1 LQVTN
6 TGNQPDSYTAA
17 ITNISSNVTAN
28 LNGGQSVPAFNVPG
42 LAGAQIPL
50 NATLNSGKSGSI
62 TVTVTSTSNASETA
76 QATVSI
82 GQGSPCDVN
91 QDGAVNVLDVQ
102 AMVDEALGSSAPNND
117 LTGDGVVNVV
127 DIQID
132 INGALQLGCEAGA
145 VTVSSLKSQSRVR
158 ALEQSPIGGAAIGM
172 APARPASIV
181 DLGTLGGN
189 SASAYGINNL
199 GQVVGS
205 SETGQ
210 VGHPDSACPRC
221 SVSHAFLWDAG
232 RMTDLDAGNSR
243 NSAAY
248 SINDE
253 DQIVGAYLG
262 ADRDAASFL
271 YASGTATVL
280 SQAPHGRA
288 SGINNAGQIV
298 GDQGAGASSAS
309 QAFLW
314 SAGTVIDLGTLG
326 GAGSEAHAINDS
338 GQVAGSAHV
347 NGSSTVHAFLYS
359 GAGLTDLGTLGGK
372 NSMAYGIDDAGEV
385 VGVSQMP
392 ESGVEHAFLYRQGAM
407 TDLGTLGGNQS
418 QAEGVNGSGWIVG
431 WSRTASGTMR
441 AFLWKT
447 GQMADLNSL
456 VSAGQGIWLEEATG
470 INEAGQIVANASNGH
485 AYLITLP
492 AQPR

>member
-1 LQVTN
+1 
-6 TGNQPDSYTAA
+6 
-17 ITNISSNVTAN
+17 
-28 LNGGQSVPAFNVPG
+28 VPA

-50 NATLNSGKSGSI
+50 NATLNTGKSGSI
-62 TVTVTSTSNASETA
+62 TVTVTSTSKASETA
-76 QATVSI
+76 QATVMI

-91 QDGAVNVLDVQ
+91 QDGAVNILDVET
-102 AMVDEALGSSAPNND
+102 MVGEALGTSAPNND
-117 LTGDGVVNVV
+117 LNGDGVVNVV

-132 INGALQLGCEAGA
+132 INGVLQLGCEAGT
-145 VTVSSLKSQSRVR
+145 VTVSSLKPQSRVR
-158 ALEQSPIGGAAIGM
+158 ALAQSPIGAAAIGM
-172 APARPASIV
+172 AAVRPASIV

-210 VGHPDSACPRC
+210 VGHSDSTCPRC
-221 SVSHAFLWDAG
+221 PVIHAFLWDAG

-253 DQIVGAYLG
+253 DQIVGAYLSQ
-262 ADRDAASFL
+262 DRDAASFL
-271 YASGTATVL
+271 YATGTATVL
-280 SQAPHGRA
+280 SQAPRGRA
-288 SGINNAGQIV
+288 AGINNAGQIV
-298 GDQGAGASSAS
+298 GDQGADGSSAPR
-309 QAFLW
+309 AFLW

-347 NGSSTVHAFLYS
+347 DGNGIVHAFLYS
-359 GAGLTDLGTLGGK
+359 GEGLTDLGTLGGK

-392 ESGVEHAFLYRQGAM
+392 DSGVEHAFLYRQGAM

-418 QAEGVNGSGWIVG
+418 QAEGINGSGWIVG
-431 WSRTASGTMR
+431 WSRTAGGTVR

-447 GQMADLNSL
+447 GQMVDLNSL
-456 VSAGQGIWLEEATG
+456 VTAGQGIWLEEATG
-470 INEAGQIVANASNGH
+470 INESGQIVANASNGH

-492 AQPR
+492 AQLR